1 MTTIGKFICALAMI
15 VSVAACTKNE
25 LEITGGT
32 VVGDANAQAKIF
44 FVSAYRANPAY
55 QININDVRVSNLLG
69 GGTAAPTP
77 FPGGGFNTGGSS
89 TGDYIDI
96 SSGSLKVSFV
106 IPKYKT
112 NTDSVTLASSNVAFE
127 AGKKYSLYVT
137 DTAASTSFVMVE
149 DSLVR
154 TDSGFAKYKFVN
166 LVPDGGAVDLYVGTV
181 KVASNIAYK
190 GVSPSFTLP
199 TSNTSATWSIRA
211 TGTTTTI
218 GGTGYAGTVGN
229 TIGNQ
234 RVYTVIARGYRSIT
248 TTSDPRYAK
257 ISLIYNQ

>member
-1 MTTIGKFICALAMI
+1 MTTIGKIICALTMI
-15 VSVAACTKNE
+15 VSFAACTKNE

-32 VVGDANAQAKIF
+32 VLNSSNAQAKIF
-44 FVSAYRANPAY
+44 FVSAYRANPTY
-55 QININDVRVSNLLG
+55 QININDIRVSNLLG
-69 GGTAAPTP
+69 GATNPTP
-77 FPGGGFNTGGSS
+77 FPGGGLNTGGSS
-89 TGDYIDI
+89 TGDYI
-96 SSGSLKVSFV
+96 GVNAGTLKVSFV
-106 IPKYKT
+106 IPKFNT
-112 NTDSVTLASSNVAFE
+112 NTDSVSLASNSVAFE

-137 DTAASTSFVMVE
+137 DTASATSYVMVE

-181 KVASNIAYK
+181 MVASNIAYK
-190 GVSPSFTLP
+190 AVSQSFTLP
-199 TSNTSATWSIRA
+199 ISNTSATWSIRA

-218 GGTGYAGTVGN
+218 GGSGYAGTVAG
-229 TIGNQ
+229 TIANQ

-248 TTSDPRYAK
+248 TTTDPRYAK

>member
-15 VSVAACTKNE
+15 VSFAACTKNE

-32 VVGDANAQAKIF
+32 VLNTSNAQAKIF
-44 FVSAYRANPAY
+44 FVSAYRANPTY

-69 GGTAAPTP
+69 GATNPTP
-77 FPGGGFNTGGSS
+77 FPGGGLNTGGSS
-89 TGDYIDI
+89 TGDYIAVNAGTLKI
-96 SSGSLKVSFV
+96 SFA
-106 IPKYKT
+106 IPKVNT
-112 NTDSVTLASSNVAFE
+112 NTDSVTLASNSVAFE

-137 DTAASTSFVMVE
+137 DTASATSYVMVE

-181 KVASNIAYK
+181 MVASNIAYK

-218 GGTGYAGTVGN
+218 GGSGYAGTVAG

-234 RVYTVIARGYRSIT
+234 RVYSVIARGYRSIT